1 MNIGNTIKTIRKQRK
16 MTQQQLADQM
26 GISRSYLSDIENGN
40 KNPSAKTLEKLAKK
54 LNVSITYLTT
64 GMKTLNDLT
73 EDEINN
79 QLNTVQKV
87 LRESK
92 DNSEREVKNYLLE
105 LIQKDLSFIEVK
117 YFAEII
123 KYYEAEK
130 NDKENL
136 FFISFLLKLMH
147 LNKDLGEKETFDYLT
162 HEFDNFLKQYLNI
175 K

>member
-1 MNIGNTIKTIRKQRK
+1 MNIGSTIKAIRKQRK
-16 MTQQQLADQM
+16 MTQQQLADEM
-26 GISRSYLSDIENGN
+26 KISRSYLSDIENGN
-40 KNPSAKTLEKLAKK
+40 KNPSTKTLESLAKK

-73 EDEINN
+73 EDEIDN
-79 QLNTVQKV
+79 QIKSAQSNLKKIKN
-87 LRESK
+87 
-92 DNSEREVKNYLLE
+92 DSEKELKNYLLE

-117 YFAEII
+117 YFAETV

-136 FFISFLLKLMH
+136 FFIPFLLRWMYS
-147 LNKDLGEKETFDYLT
+147 NKDLGEKETFDFLT
-162 HEFDNFLKQYLNI
+162 GEFDNFLKQYLKI